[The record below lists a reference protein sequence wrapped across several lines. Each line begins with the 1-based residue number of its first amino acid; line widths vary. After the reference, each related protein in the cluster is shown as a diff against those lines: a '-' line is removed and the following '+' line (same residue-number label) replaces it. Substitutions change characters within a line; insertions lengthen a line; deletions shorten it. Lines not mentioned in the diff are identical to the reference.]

1 MEQNINNIEKLKE
14 IIAKNSKFRIKVAAN
29 SKNNS
34 IDFTDELI
42 KIKITVPPIEGRA
55 NKAVIEFLSKTLK
68 IPKSRIRIISG
79 EKSSIKT
86 IQVMM

>member
-55 NKAVIEFLSKTLK
+55 NIEFLSKTLK